1 MRTARFVTTSIPRS
15 PRFSPALI
23 LTAHGSADP
32 RSSSTAFAIA
42 DQLRAS
48 RPDLDVRSAFCEQT
62 TPNLR
67 DVLAEVP
74 DGAVV
79 TPLLL
84 ASAHHARV
92 DIPSTIEAAGS
103 RVRQAEVLGEDV
115 RLIAVMR
122 ERLAQAGVSPD
133 DRTVGVVVV
142 AVGSSSDIANT
153 RTADV
158 ASALA
163 DGTDWA
169 ATTTAFATGPKPSVA
184 AAVARLRRRGAARIV
199 IAPWF
204 LAHGRITDRVAAF
217 ASANGLT
224 LSEPLG
230 VHPLVVDTVLDRYDR
245 AAAKREAA

>member
-1 MRTARFVTTSIPRS
+1 MTTSIPRS
-15 PRFSPALI
+15 PRFSSPLI

-32 RSSSTAFAIA
+32 RSSVVAFAIA

-169 ATTTAFATGPKPSVA
+169 ATTTAFATGPTPSVA

-217 ASANGLT
+217 AGANGLT

>member
-1 MRTARFVTTSIPRS
+1 VTPSTSPSSRPS
-15 PRFSPALI
+15 LI

-42 DQLRAS
+42 DRVRAA
-48 RPDLDVRSAFCEQT
+48 RPGLDVRSAFCEQT

-67 DVLAEVP
+67 DVLAEVS

-84 ASAHHARV
+84 ASAHHSRV
-92 DIPSTIEAAGS
+92 DIPSTIEAAGA
-103 RVRQAEVLGEDV
+103 RVRQADVLGEDA

-122 ERLAQAGVSPD
+122 ERLAQAGVPARD
-133 DRTVGVVVV
+133 VGVGVVVV
-142 AVGSSSDIANT
+142 AVGSSWDEANV

-158 ASALA
+158 VSALA

-169 ATTTAFATGPKPSVA
+169 ATTIAFATGPKPSVS
-184 AAVARLRRRGAARIV
+184 AAVARLRRRGVARV
-199 IAPWF
+199 VLAPWF

-217 ASANGLT
+217 AQSNGLT

-230 VHPLVVDTVLDRYDR
+230 VHPLVIDTILDRYDH
-245 AAAKREAA
+245 AVAEREAA